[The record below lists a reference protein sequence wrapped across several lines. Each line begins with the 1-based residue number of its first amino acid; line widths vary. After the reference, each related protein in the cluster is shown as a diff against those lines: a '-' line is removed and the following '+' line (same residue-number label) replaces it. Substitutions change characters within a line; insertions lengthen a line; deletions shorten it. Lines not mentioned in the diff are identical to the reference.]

1 MVKAIRFNAIDD
13 SLEYSE
19 VTTDWKII
27 DGMYYAAKPHGPY
40 LMGELWKDT
49 ELNRGLI
56 RQIIELKRKRIT
68 FYNEIISQCYN
79 LLNHKEK

>member
-19 VTTDWKII
+19 VNTDWKIV
-27 DGMYYAAKPHGPY
+27 DGIYYAAKPYGPY
-40 LMGELWKDT
+40 FMGELWKDT
-49 ELNRGLI
+49 EFNRGLI
-56 RQIIELKRKRIT
+56 KKIIELKRKRCT
-68 FYNEIISQCYN
+68 FNQEIMSQCYN